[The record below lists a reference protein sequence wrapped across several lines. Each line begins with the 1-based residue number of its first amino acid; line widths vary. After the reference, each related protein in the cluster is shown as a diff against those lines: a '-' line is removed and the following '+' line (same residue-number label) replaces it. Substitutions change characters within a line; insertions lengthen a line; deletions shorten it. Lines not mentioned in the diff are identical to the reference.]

1 MAAAA
6 ATDKN
11 KRLPK
16 VLQEYKRELKKL
28 PFKDRVKAY
37 FDCSPFTNDLDSQKK
52 EIILKGFSSEERKN
66 YSRLYQPIY
75 NSIEKYG
82 DTIRAINANR
92 IIYAN
97 YIDSALR
104 RRDTLLYTADFLN
117 LLLPKIEG
125 ALDGTAEATTKE
137 TLTEVLRTLK
147 DYKNVSLNLYKPSKI
162 EFNKKRSLYEVTTEE
177 EEDYLLGAVDTLRG
191 ILSLLKCY
199 LESLKEF
206 LEWVGTPELLPKEFK
221 DMERDLLIRF
231 QNTTSQKGKDINPDA
246 DKFPLFFARNKVAE
260 EFGAI
265 DYKALPRTIDIF
277 GENNIF
283 ANTYR
288 RFFNY

>member
-1 MAAAA
+1 MA
-6 ATDKN
+6 ATDKS

-16 VLQEYKRELKKL
+16 VLQDFKRELKEKS
-28 PFKDRVKAY
+28 FKDKVKAY

-52 EIILKGFSSEERKN
+52 EIILKSFSSEERKE
-66 YSRLYQPIY
+66 YSRKYQPIY
-75 NSIEKYG
+75 NSIERYG
-82 DTIRAINANR
+82 DRIRAINGNR

-104 RRDTLLYTADFLN
+104 KRDTLLYTADFLN
-117 LLLPKIEG
+117 LLLSRVEG
-125 ALDGTAEATTKE
+125 ALDGTGEASTRE
-137 TLTEVLRTLK
+137 TLTEALRILK
-147 DYKNVSLNLYKPSKI
+147 NYRSVSADLYKSPDI
-162 EFNKKRSLYEVTTEE
+162 ELNKKGNLYEVPTEE
-177 EEDYLLGAVDTLRG
+177 RDKFLLGAINTLRA

-199 LESLKEF
+199 LEALKEF

-221 DMERDLLIRF
+221 DMETDLLTRF
-231 QNTTSQKGKDINPDA
+231 QDFKPQKTRDQNPDA
-246 DKFPLFFARNKVAE
+246 DKFPLLFAESEVTE
-260 EFGAI
+260 EYISI
-265 DYKALPRTIDIF
+265 DYSALPRTIDIF

>member
-1 MAAAA
+1 MASAG
-6 ATDKN
+6 TDAK

-16 VLQEYKRELKKL
+16 ELQDYKREIKKL
-28 PFKDRVKAY
+28 PFKEKVEAY
-37 FDCSPFTNDLDSQKK
+37 FNCAPFINKLDSQKK
-52 EIILKGFSSEERKN
+52 DIILKSFSSEERKE
-66 YSRLYQPIY
+66 YYRKFLPIH
-75 NSIEKYG
+75 NSIERYG
-82 DTIRAINANR
+82 DAIRAINANR
-92 IIYAN
+92 IIYGN
-97 YIDSALR
+97 YLDTALR
-104 RRDTLLYTADFLN
+104 VRDNVNYTADFLN
-117 LLLPKIEG
+117 LIIPKVKEALDNTKEEDTRETLKQVTETLKSYRPVSLLPEMKINEEG
-125 ALDGTAEATTKE
+125 TY
-137 TLTEVLRTLK
+137 EVL
-147 DYKNVSLNLYKPSKI
+147 I
-162 EFNKKRSLYEVTTEE
+162 EKRNK
-177 EEDYLLGAVDTLRG
+177 YLLKVIEKFKS

-231 QNTTSQKGKDINPDA
+231 QNTTSKKGKDTNPDA